1 MTAEEKHKINVW
13 CPGGLWKKVEALGY
27 DSPTKAVITAFEK
40 LIEHQELG
48 SNQEVLG
55 SNPGTLGSNQEAR
68 FPEMEKR
75 LEEAQNQIEDLKKDK
90 EDLIEMYNKHVLQVQ
105 TLINQKTIEAPG
117 AKKPWWRFW

>member
-1 MTAEEKHKINVW
+1 MTAIEKHKINVL
-13 CPGGLWKKVEALGY
+13 CPGSLWKKVEALGY

-48 SNQEVLG
+48 SYKEVLG
-55 SNPGTLGSNQEAR
+55 SNQETR

-75 LEEAQNQIEDLKKDK
+75 MGEALNQIEDLKKDK

-105 TLINQKTIEAPG
+105 TLINQKAIEAPG